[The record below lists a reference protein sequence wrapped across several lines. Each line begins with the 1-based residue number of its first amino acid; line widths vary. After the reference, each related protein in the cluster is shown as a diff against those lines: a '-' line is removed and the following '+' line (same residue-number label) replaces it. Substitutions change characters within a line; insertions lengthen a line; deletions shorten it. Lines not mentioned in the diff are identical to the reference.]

1 MTSGRWLPLM
11 GLRKNVS
18 VVQNKIG
25 YQRSYMGL
33 YTQCNTGFY
42 NRKVYMKK
50 LSEWELLSSPFICCH
65 LSHLLAR
72 QRCKMWQ
79 TLQAQWGV
87 EICAAAL
94 IKHLIV
100 KPNKPTWMGEHTKW
114 FMDNTNQQ
122 AESQMLEQH
131 SSAPGDMFSLLLNPA
146 ASNLAS
152 MWCSKALSLH
162 FTGCADCVNRTEQWI
177 RHKSSSYHSKG
188 QNVLGSW
195 QF

>member
-33 YTQCNTGFY
+33 YTQRNT
-42 NRKVYMKK
+42 
-50 LSEWELLSSPFICCH
+50 I
-65 LSHLLAR
+65 
-72 QRCKMWQ
+72 QCKMWQ

-100 KPNKPTWMGEHTKW
+100 KPNKPAWMGEHTKW

-188 QNVLGSW
+188 QNVLGS
-195 QF
+195 